1 MSEITECGWGKTVI
15 KRIADKV
22 REVSGFDPKKTTD
35 FKSVVEAFGGK
46 VSEDKDVFFGDT
58 IKVHGKLDF
67 TIKLHPLAT
76 TERQRFTLAHELGH
90 YFLHSRQ
97 GDKPLHAFR
106 LGTSMAE
113 QEANY
118 FAAELLMP
126 ESMFREDFNSL
137 SNDLDQ
143 DGKISRMAQMYHV
156 SFTAASVRL
165 TSLNLL

>member
-1 MSEITECGWGKTVI
+1 MSEIQECGWGKAVI
-15 KRIADKV
+15 RNFANKV
-22 REVSGFDPKKTTD
+22 REVSGFDPKETVD
-35 FKSVVEAFGGK
+35 FKDIVEIFGGT

-58 IKVHGKLDF
+58 IDVRGKLDF

-90 YFLHSRQ
+90 YFLHSKQ
-97 GDKPLHAFR
+97 GAVPLKAFR

-126 ESMFREDFNSL
+126 EDMFKADFRSL
-137 SNDLDQ
+137 PETLNQ
-143 DGKISRMAQMYHV
+143 DEKISRMAQMYHV
-156 SFTAASVRL
+156 SFTAANVRL
-165 TSLNLL
+165 SSLSLI

>member
-1 MSEITECGWGKTVI
+1 MPDIKECGWGKAVI
-15 KRIADKV
+15 RSVANKV
-22 REVSGFDPKKTTD
+22 REVSGFNPKETVD
-35 FKSVVEAFGGK
+35 FKDIVEIFGGT

-58 IKVHGKLDF
+58 IDVRGKLDF

-90 YFLHSRQ
+90 YFLHSQQ
-97 GDKPLHAFR
+97 GSKPLKAFR

-126 ESMFREDFNSL
+126 EEMFRADFKTLSKDLNQED
-137 SNDLDQ
+137 
-143 DGKISRMAQMYHV
+143 KISKMAQMYHV
-156 SFTAASVRL
+156 SFTAASVRIS
-165 TSLNLL
+165 SLNLI

>member
-1 MSEITECGWGKTVI
+1 MPEIKECGWGKAVI
-15 KRIADKV
+15 RRIVDRV
-22 REVSGFDPKKTTD
+22 RELSHFDPKETLD
-35 FKSVVEAFGGK
+35 FKSVVNAFGGK
-46 VSEDKDVFFGDT
+46 ISDNKDVFFGDT
-58 IKVHGKLDF
+58 IEVRKELDF
-67 TIKLHPLAT
+67 TIKLHPFAT
-76 TERQRFTLAHELGH
+76 TERQRFTMAHELGH
-90 YFLHSRQ
+90 YFLHSDQ
-97 GDKPLHAFR
+97 GRRPLLAFR

>member
-1 MSEITECGWGKTVI
+1 MPEIKECGWGKAVI
-15 KRIADKV
+15 RNFANKV
-22 REVSGFDPKKTTD
+22 REVSGFDPKETVN
-35 FKSVVEAFGGK
+35 FKDIVEIFGGT

-58 IKVHGKLDF
+58 IDVRGKLDF

-90 YFLHSRQ
+90 YFLHSKQ
-97 GDKPLHAFR
+97 GIVPLKAFR

-126 ESMFREDFNSL
+126 ESMFREDFNL
-137 SNDLDQ
+137 LPTGLDS
-143 DGKISRMAQMYHV
+143 DAKISRMAQMYHV

-165 TSLNLL
+165 SSLGLL

>member
-1 MSEITECGWGKTVI
+1 MPDIKECGWGKAVI
-15 KRIADKV
+15 RSVANKV
-22 REVSGFDPKKTTD
+22 REVSGFNPKETVD
-35 FKSVVEAFGGK
+35 FKGIVEIFGGK

-58 IKVHGKLDF
+58 IDVRGKLDF

-97 GDKPLHAFR
+97 GGKPLQAFR

-165 TSLNLL
+165 SSLGLL